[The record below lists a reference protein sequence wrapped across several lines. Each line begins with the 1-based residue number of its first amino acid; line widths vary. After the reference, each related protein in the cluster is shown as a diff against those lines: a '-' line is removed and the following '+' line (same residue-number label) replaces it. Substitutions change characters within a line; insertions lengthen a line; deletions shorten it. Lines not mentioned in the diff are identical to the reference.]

1 MDSLPT
7 WAVSIIAVAIG
18 LSPGI
23 CAPCGSPDRS
33 ISAPQTAGAVEPA
46 AAQKVSQGELNS
58 KPIKERGN
66 GHAFGSVLAVRSE
79 ALAEGGSEP
88 RCQAGRYGRHRGP
101 SVVITGTIRHGR

>member
-23 CAPCGSPDRS
+23 ALLAARPIGRFLRRKLLARS
-33 ISAPQTAGAVEPA
+33 SQL
-46 AAQKVSQGELNS
+46 AAQKVSQGELDS

-66 GHAFGSVLAVRSE
+66 GRAFGSALAVRG
-79 ALAEGGSEP
+79 EG
-88 RCQAGRYGRHRGP
+88 AG
-101 SVVITGTIRHGR
+101 

>member
-7 WAVSIIAVAIG
+7 WAVSIIAGAIG

-23 CAPCGSPDRS
+23 ALLAARPIGRFLRCKLLARS
-33 ISAPQTAGAVEPA
+33 SQ
-46 AAQKVSQGELNS
+46 QVSQGELNS